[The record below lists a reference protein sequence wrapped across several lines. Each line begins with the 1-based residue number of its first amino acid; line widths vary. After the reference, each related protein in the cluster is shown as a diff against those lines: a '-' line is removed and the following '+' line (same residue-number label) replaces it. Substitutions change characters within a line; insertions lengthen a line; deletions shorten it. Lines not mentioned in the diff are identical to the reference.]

1 MITEFQCNVDLW
13 LTPTDLQP
21 TLVGEK
27 TNEVGLMSDL
37 ARVHIYIL
45 YVLVLQ
51 LGFDELA
58 VEASDI

>member
-1 MITEFQCNVDLW
+1 MPYCHWCNVITEFQCNVNLR

-37 ARVHIYIL
+37 ARVHIYIICIS
-45 YVLVLQ
+45 
-51 LGFDELA
+51 LA
-58 VEASDI
+58 TWL